1 MIYKTEI
8 ENTITIQR
16 LCFTSTYIES
26 SPHVMVIQILVYCP
40 VHQLKKLNCNCG
52 YDTSLLCGILA
63 VINLTDTIGYSFN
76 QVRHTN
82 PLVIDNNYIFF
93 SETAVW
99 KVQLIIGLSIQ
110 RSCLRTLE
118 IKQEITMG
126 KVKRFIYH
134 K

>member
-63 VINLTDTIGYSFN
+63 VINLTDTTGYSFN

-82 PLVIDNNYIFF
+82 SLVIDNNYIFF
-93 SETAVW
+93 FRNCCMESSTNYW
-99 KVQLIIGLSIQ
+99 
-110 RSCLRTLE
+110 
-118 IKQEITMG
+118 IKYSTIMLTNFGNQTRNNYG
-126 KVKRFIYH
+126 
-134 K
+134 